1 MGTTLTYNQLCRRND
16 YWYLVSWDHG
26 ERRGSLIV
34 GKPMPREGSFHHVNS
49 YHDGMAIADVTAIT
63 FFPEVRYQGHRAYPQ
78 WWHREEPGML
88 MCLVPINV
96 GEGPTPPL
104 TREEWAELGLTP
116 RDDGYAGYIH
126 VDDLAKIE
134 GPPPEGVF

>member
-1 MGTTLTYNQLCRRND
+1 MTVLAT
-16 YWYLVSWDHG
+16 
-26 ERRGSLIV
+26 RGSDWFLAGSSGNPQWEGYFSIKV
-34 GKPMPREGSFHHVNS
+34 GKMVVRCEGFYWQEEPTYLHATVEDNRRAEFR
-49 YHDGMAIADVTAIT
+49 Y
-63 FFPEVRYQGHRAYPQ
+63 FPEVRYQGHRAYPQ

-104 TREEWAELGLTP
+104 TQEEWAELGLTP

-126 VDDLAKIE
+126 VDDLEKIE
-134 GPPPEGVF
+134 GPPPEGAF